1 MILLLKKIS
10 NKNINND
17 NNNNDNVINNILNN
31 NNDLEILNFKKLI
44 LITHISNLKQNLI
57 ENFKYI
63 NNIQNK
69 WKSFSLI
76 KFLLKNGN
84 TKFNEISS
92 IDRAPKIENHKEFL
106 KNINN
111 LYNNL
116 ISNEDLK
123 MILIILIILMIF
135 MIVL

>member
-1 MILLLKKIS
+1 M
-10 NKNINND
+10 
-17 NNNNDNVINNILNN
+17 
-31 NNDLEILNFKKLI
+31 
-44 LITHISNLKQNLI
+44 
-57 ENFKYI
+57 
-63 NNIQNK
+63 
-69 WKSFSLI
+69 I
-76 KFLLKNGN
+76 KFLLKNGS

-123 MILIILIILMIF
+123 TILIKLIILMKF